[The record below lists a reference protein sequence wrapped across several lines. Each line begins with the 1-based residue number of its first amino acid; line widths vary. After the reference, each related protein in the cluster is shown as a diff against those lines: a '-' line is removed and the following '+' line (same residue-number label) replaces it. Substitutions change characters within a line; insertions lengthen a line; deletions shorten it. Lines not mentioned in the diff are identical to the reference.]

1 LNVNLS
7 ASREPAPLSS
17 FAKLSFYPWLVVCIT
32 CIGAFI
38 GQLDASIVQLALPA
52 LERNFHATLASV
64 SWVAIAYLLAYAA
77 TLPVFARM
85 SEMFGRK
92 LLYIAGYA
100 LFTGA
105 SLLCGLVFDVR
116 LLIIFRLLQGIG
128 GGMLGAN
135 SLTILAKAA
144 GPHRRGRAMG
154 LFAAAQAVGV
164 SAGPVVGGLLLS
176 TLGWRW
182 VFWVSVPFGLA
193 GILFGWLVL
202 PQTESASDKRFDWW
216 GAVLLTPALASIVI
230 LLSEFQTW
238 KPGLTAFVALLSV
251 ILLACFAWRELRQT
265 SPLIDLKLFG
275 VPAFFGG
282 VIGVN
287 LSYALLYAMFF
298 LMSFAF
304 VRGFGDSAIS
314 AGVHLAIIPITLGL
328 IAPISGKL
336 YERFGPRLLTTAGM
350 IFCGGAI
357 VMLSRS
363 LSGMQHDI
371 VGMAALGMFG
381 VGLGIYIAPNNAA
394 TIAAAPAGRTGEA
407 GGMLNLM
414 RVLGCMVGIVTAS
427 TALAW
432 RLQARTGFGDRTLGV
447 PAQAVVG
454 AVHEVLWILLFFSI
468 VAGGAALFRPP
479 PDDGL

>member
-1 LNVNLS
+1 LKNYLS
-7 ASREPAPLSS
+7 VAREPAPLESV
-17 FAKLSFYPWLVVCIT
+17 AKLSVYPWLVVCIT

-52 LERNFHATLASV
+52 LEISFHATLASV
-64 SWVAIAYLLAYAA
+64 SWVAIAYMLAYAA

-92 LLYIAGYA
+92 LLYIGGYA

-105 SLLCGLVFDVR
+105 SLLCGMVFDVK
-116 LLIIFRLLQGIG
+116 LLIIFRLLQGVG

-135 SLTILAKAA
+135 SLTILAKAS
-144 GPHRRGRAMG
+144 GPQRRGRAMG

-176 TLGWRW
+176 GLGWRW

-202 PQTESASDKRFDWW
+202 PQTELASNKRFDWW
-216 GAVLLTPALASIVI
+216 GAVLLSPALASIVI

-238 KPGLTAFVALLSV
+238 SRGLTALTALLSV
-251 ILLACFAWRELRQT
+251 ILLTCFAWRELRQKA
-265 SPLIDLKLFG
+265 PLIDLHLFG

-287 LSYALLYAMFF
+287 FSYALLYAMFF

-304 VRGFGDSAIS
+304 VRGFGDSAVS
-314 AGVHLAIIPITLGL
+314 AGLHLAIIPISLGL
-328 IAPISGKL
+328 LAPVSGRL
-336 YERFGPRLLTTAGM
+336 YEQFGPRLLTTAGM
-350 IFCGGAI
+350 VFCSGAI
-357 VMLSRS
+357 VLLSRN

-371 VGMAALGMFG
+371 IGMGALCLFG
-381 VGLGIYIAPNNAA
+381 IGLGIFIAPNNAA
-394 TIAAAPAGRTGEA
+394 TMAAAPAGRTGEA
-407 GGMLNLM
+407 GGLVNLM

-427 TALAW
+427 TALSW
-432 RLQARTGFGDRTLGV
+432 RLHAGTGVGNRTLGA
-447 PAQAVVG
+447 PAQAVTG
-454 AVHEVLWILLFFSI
+454 AVHEVLWILLFFPI
-468 VAGGAALFRPP
+468 VAGVAALFRTA
-479 PDDGL
+479 PDQNL